1 MEVGLVYE
9 QHNQKQKSMEVG
21 LVYEKCNQ
29 KRKSME
35 VCLVYE
41 QQKQKVNRKN
51 RNEKVWKSALYM
63 NSKNIK

>member
-35 VCLVYE
+35 IGLVYGVD
-41 QQKQKVNRKN
+41 K
-51 RNEKVWKSALYM
+51 NEKVWHSAQYM
-63 NSKNIK
+63 NSKNRK